1 MRTFEQAYLRT
12 LRHIYDTERQLF
24 MSVPALCTPALDSRL
39 TEVLIEIAAQSQRQL
54 ERLETM
60 FRVLYKE
67 PQGEAAWAATALL
80 REAWEAAAE
89 GTEGGGT
96 EACAAALLALK
107 RYELTLYEMLLR
119 WSEQCDL
126 YEALPAIRSCSR
138 PQFSRDLPSIAIP
151 PSFRSRRQS
160 VAHSTELRN
169 SNEKAGFNG
178 AGSSLFIAAS
188 GLR

>member
-126 YEALPAIRSCSR
+126 YEALPAIRR
-138 PQFSRDLPSIAIP
+138 SIAEELLQASILSGFAFDSDP
-151 PSFRSRRQS
+151 AELPLEAAERR
-160 VAHSTELRN
+160 ALH
-169 SNEKAGFNG
+169 
-178 AGSSLFIAAS
+178 
-188 GLR
+188 